1 MAVVPSSLIF
11 RLIRPALSV
20 PFSRARQSRR
30 LLGTFVPSTSSTPAI
45 EEERLPHYNVE
56 HFYPVQP
63 KEIFEDRYQAIAKL
77 GFGGGSTVWLARNLD
92 SRFSKAES
100 GEGDS
105 EPYVVL
111 KFGTCDYLHKEA
123 ARHELEV
130 YRHLSIS
137 DPSHNGKQYI
147 QTLVD
152 KFEVAGPHGTH
163 ICLVFE
169 PMRETLSAYQ
179 SRLKGARLPLELLKL
194 YVVCLLDGLD
204 CLHSRCRIVH
214 ADLKLENILV
224 SFEDTSILEKF
235 VQVHDERKMPRV
247 DRGGHSIYQSQNQ
260 FGPLQ
265 VRLGPIVPI
274 ISDFGHAQWINE
286 SQPQINPI
294 QPDNYRAPEVI
305 LGTGWGSSA
314 DIWNFGVLLWNMVEG
329 TKKNLFG
336 NIHSQEGT
344 YMARN
349 HLAQMIAL
357 LGPPPVKLLECER
370 KMRTWNFAP
379 AMENY
384 ENRAC
389 HKVYEFYG
397 GSFFDDKG
405 SFLYPELIPKE
416 LKFENTIAT
425 LENEEKSAFLD
436 FVAGGMLRWDPV
448 ERKTAKELLTHP
460 WLADVVLPWERV

>member
-92 SRFSKAES
+92 SFSKAES

-194 YVVCLLDGLD
+194 YV
-204 CLHSRCRIVH
+204 
-214 ADLKLENILV
+214 
-224 SFEDTSILEKF
+224 
-235 VQVHDERKMPRV
+235 VHDERKMPRV

-405 SFLYPELIPKE
+405 
-416 LKFENTIAT
+416 
-425 LENEEKSAFLD
+425 
-436 FVAGGMLRWDPV
+436 
-448 ERKTAKELLTHP
+448 
-460 WLADVVLPWERV
+460 